1 MEFRRAK
8 LLRSAVRMRRS
19 RSWIGRHKA
28 HTEGKCIFG
37 ATMKCPH
44 CLDSFH
50 EQLSRNR
57 VGDGPERTWL
67 ILHQLSP
74 ACGKSIIIL
83 ERYGPNAAV
92 TSRRTVYPKGT
103 SRAPIP
109 PEIDDPRVISD
120 YTKAGLILED
130 SPEAS
135 AALSRRCVQH
145 ILREKAGAKKKDL
158 VREIQEVLDSN
169 ALPTAIAENLDAV
182 RVIGNFGA
190 HPIKSTNTDEIIDV
204 EPHEAEW
211 NLDVLE
217 QLMDFYYV
225 RPTIAKKKRDEM
237 NAKLAEAGKPPLK

>member
-1 MEFRRAK
+1 
-8 LLRSAVRMRRS
+8 
-19 RSWIGRHKA
+19 
-28 HTEGKCIFG
+28 
-37 ATMKCPH
+37 MKCPH

-50 EQLSRNR
+50 EQLLQNR
-57 VGDGPERTWL
+57 VGDGPEGTWL
-67 ILHQLSP
+67 ILHQLCP

-83 ERYGPNAAV
+83 ERRTHDAV
-92 TSRRTVYPKGT
+92 QNVFTSRRTVYPKWT

-109 PEIDDPRVISD
+109 PEIDDPRVVND

-145 ILREKAGAKKKDL
+145 ILREKAGTKKKDL

-169 ALPTAIAENLDAV
+169 TLPTAIAENLDAV
-182 RVIGNFGA
+182 RAIGNFGA
-190 HPIKSTNTDEIIDV
+190 HPIKSTNTGEIIDV

-237 NAKLAEAGKPPLK
+237 NAKLAEAGKPRLK